1 MENESK
7 CSGILI
13 TLGDQVKL
21 NEQDYQK
28 LVDVYEEEKIV
39 VSSYAL
45 KKATC
50 DLPTKIL

>member
-1 MENESK
+1 MGLGSSISCVATEMENNPK

-28 LVDVYEEEKIV
+28 LVDFYRGKD
-39 VSSYAL
+39 SS
-45 KKATC
+45 
-50 DLPTKIL
+50 